1 MNSYYMWVGIPELRE
16 LAYDMIPA
24 YDYPSPN
31 SNEHLK
37 EALSIPMIKFNIR
50 LAIIERK
57 ILEVMSEGYRIGS
70 AGYSIT

>member
-1 MNSYYMWVGIPELRE
+1 MNNYLHMWVGILELRE

-31 SNEHLK
+31 TAEHLK

-57 ILEVMSEGYRIGS
+57 ILEVMNEGYRLGTS
-70 AGYSIT
+70 ST